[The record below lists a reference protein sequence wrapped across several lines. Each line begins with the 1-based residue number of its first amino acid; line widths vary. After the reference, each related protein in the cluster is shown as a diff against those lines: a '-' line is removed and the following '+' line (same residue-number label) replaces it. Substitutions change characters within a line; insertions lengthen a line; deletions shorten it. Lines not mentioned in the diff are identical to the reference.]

1 MPLEICTISGF
12 TKTEG
17 NSVAIK
23 VDDEVVLLDMGLSM
37 FDYVKF
43 TEDMEDTSTK
53 TYTALLNANAVP
65 DYEHID
71 DWKEKV
77 VAIIPS
83 HGHLDHVG
91 AIPFAAT
98 LFPPSAKIIGTPY
111 TIEVLKSILRDEH
124 LKIPHQLVVLNSG
137 KSCKLSKKITIEF
150 IHITHSIPQTAVVVI
165 HTPYGKVVYANDFK
179 LDNTPVLGKKPDYA
193 QLKKLGKAGVKLLII
208 NSLYAHEHKKCPSE
222 SVAQEMLR
230 DTMLSVSSEE
240 KAMIVTTFSSHLARL
255 KSIIALGQ
263 KLNRKIVLLGRS
275 LDKYVMAGER
285 LGLINFTNQV
295 TLLRQ
300 RDQVEKMLQRIQKEG
315 KEKYLIVCTGHQG
328 EPKAI
333 LSRIARG
340 DLDFKFEQ
348 GDVVIFS
355 CQVIPVDIN
364 IENRDK
370 LERILRSGGVRIFRD
385 VHVSGHGAREDHREL
400 LEMLRPEHIIPIHA
414 EPAKGRMMA
423 ELALQMGFKN
433 THVME
438 DGKRLSL
445 K

>member
-1 MPLEICTISGF
+1 MPLELCTIGGF

-37 FDYVKF
+37 FDYIKF
-43 TEDMEDTSTK
+43 TEDMEDFSTK
-53 TYTALLNANAVP
+53 TYSVLLNANAVP
-65 DYEHID
+65 DYRHID
-71 DWKEKV
+71 DWKNKV

-98 LFPPSAKIIGTPY
+98 LFPSSAKIIGTPY
-111 TIEVLKSILRDEH
+111 TIEVLKGILRDEH
-124 LKIPHQLVVLNSG
+124 LKIPHQFVILNSG
-137 KSCKLSKKITIEF
+137 KSYKLSKKITVEF
-150 IHITHSIPQTAVVVI
+150 VHITHSIPQTAIVVI

-179 LDNTPVLGKKPDYA
+179 LDNAPVLGKKPDYA
-193 QLKKLGKAGVKLLII
+193 RLKKLGKAGVKLLIL

-230 DTMLSVSSEE
+230 DTMLSVSSEG

-255 KSIIALGQ
+255 KNIIALGQ
-263 KLNRKIVLLGRS
+263 KLNRKIVFLGRS
-275 LDKYVMAGER
+275 LDKYVAAGER

-295 TLLRQ
+295 TLLKN

-315 KEKYLIVCTGHQG
+315 KGKYLIVCTGHQG

-340 DLDFKFEQ
+340 ELDFKFEP

-400 LEMLRPEHIIPIHA
+400 LEMLRPEHIIPIHTG
-414 EPAKGRMMA
+414 PAKSKMMA
-423 ELALQMGFKN
+423 ELALQMGYKN

>member
-1 MPLEICTISGF
+1 MPLEICSISGF

-43 TEDMEDTSTK
+43 TEDMEDFSTK

-65 DYEHID
+65 DYGHID

-77 VAIIPS
+77 AAIIPS

-111 TIEVLKSILRDEH
+111 TIEVLKGILRDEH
-124 LKIPHQLVVLNSG
+124 LKIPHQFVVLNSG
-137 KSCKLSKKITIEF
+137 KSYKLSKKITVEF
-150 IHITHSIPQTAVVVI
+150 IHTTHSIPQTAIVVI
-165 HTPYGKVVYANDFK
+165 HTPYGNIAYANDFK
-179 LDNTPVLGKKPDYA
+179 LDNTPILGKKPDYVR
-193 QLKKLGKAGVKLLII
+193 LKKLGTAGVKLLII

-240 KAMIVTTFSSHLARL
+240 KAMIVTTFSSHLAML

-275 LDKYVMAGER
+275 LDKYVVAGER

-340 DLDFKFEQ
+340 ELDFKFEP

-423 ELALQMGFKN
+423 ELALQLGFKN